1 MASNFKNS
9 AGTDLDSLFLVNNSN
24 AGAIGFKMSDS
35 TDLGNRYSNA
45 STKLQQTIGYKNSAG
60 TDIGYLRSNLSP
72 TSSGSISVWIHSTY
86 WDPGNDT
93 GIRSYDYASSS
104 VTTIDGVKVWVSGA
118 GGDDFP
124 FYISDFEIYMST
136 NSVSN
141 VVFDGVS
148 LSYRTQVTSGA
159 AVAHGVPYLYRCVTN
174 LWSKTYS
181 SGTKTLT
188 ISFQK

>member
-72 TSSGSISVWIHSTY
+72 TSSGSVTFDVY
-86 WDPGNDT
+86 LGEVLE
-93 GIRSYDYASSS
+93 GEDYVYYKWLKLKNSP
-104 VTTIDGVKVWVSGA
+104 VTIDGVKFTIY
-118 GGDDFP
+118 DDDSVTSRGRFL
-124 FYISDFEIYMST
+124 YRNIIIYASVK
-136 NSVSN
+136 VSN
-141 VVFDGVS
+141 VTLNNISF
-148 LSYRTQVTSGA
+148 SYTD
-159 AVAHGVPYLYRCVTN
+159 
-174 LWSKTYS
+174 TYS
-181 SGTKTLT
+181 SWFYYKSSSTTELSTGTYTQTL
-188 ISFQK
+188 SFTK